1 MRQPRYIGDW
11 LNQQAVPFEKR
22 HLIQGRYQT
31 ALPTREI
38 AVAWGPL
45 LEK

>member
-31 ALPTREI
+31 ALPTREV
-38 AVAWGPL
+38 ALAWGPL
-45 LEK
+45 IEK